1 MPNPTQNHFTKI
13 KQNRLDKNSLSH
25 LATKL
30 KKRKNHFA
38 HIAFLPFFCALLA
51 LNATLLSGCKDE
63 ASQSIDSSDL
73 DKNSYSGLEHIFKD
87 TKEISPDGKYML
99 LIFGAN
105 GCKYCEN
112 LKNDIKQDKALQK
125 TIGEDFSAYYINL
138 SYAKIH
144 NFKIAQASTP
154 NATQNNAQKGIKEVK
169 LPTKK
174 LAQIYAVSPTPTIV
188 LASKEGQTILQYPS
202 YLPPVQFRAL
212 LGFITSEKWR
222 EAKDD
227 EKKLNTLV
235 QKELQKAWE
244 QNNF

>member
-1 MPNPTQNHFTKI
+1 MPNISQANLKKT
-13 KQNRLDKNSLSH
+13 KQNRLDKNNLSH
-25 LATKL
+25 LPTKL
-30 KKRKNHFA
+30 KKHKNNFA
-38 HIAFLPFFCALLA
+38 YIAFLPFFCALLA
-51 LNATLLSGCKDE
+51 LNAALLSGCKDE

-144 NFKIAQASTP
+144 NFKIAQESTP
-154 NATQNNAQKGIKEVK
+154 NTTQKGIKEVK

-188 LASKEGQTILQYPS
+188 LSSKEGQTILQYPS
-202 YLPPVQFRAL
+202 YLPPAQFMAL
-212 LGFITSEKWR
+212 LDFITSEKWR

>member
-1 MPNPTQNHFTKI
+1 MPNITQNH
-13 KQNRLDKNSLSH
+13 LDKNHLSR
-25 LATKL
+25 LRAKS
-30 KKRKNHFA
+30 KKHKNHFA
-38 HIAFLPFFCALLA
+38 HITFLASFCALLV
-51 LNATLLSGCKDE
+51 LNSALLSGCKDE

-87 TKEISPDGKYML
+87 TKEISPNGKYML

-144 NFKIAQASTP
+144 NFKIAQASTS
-154 NATQNNAQKGIKEVK
+154 NASQNSAQNSIKEVK

-202 YLPPVQFRAL
+202 YLPPAQFRAL
-212 LGFITSEKWR
+212 LDFITSEKWR

>member
-1 MPNPTQNHFTKI
+1 MPNITQNHLIQIRLKKI
-13 KQNRLDKNSLSH
+13 LTTLDAHKNRLKN
-25 LATKL
+25 
-30 KKRKNHFA
+30 
-38 HIAFLPFFCALLA
+38 IALLSLLCVG
-51 LNATLLSGCKDE
+51 LNITLSGCKDE
-63 ASQSIDSSDL
+63 SSQSIDSSNL
-73 DKNSYSGLEHIFKD
+73 DKNSYAGLEHIFKD
-87 TKEISPDGKYML
+87 TKDISPDGKYML

-144 NFKIAQASTP
+144 NFKISQTSAP
-154 NATQNNAQKGIKEVK
+154 NATQNNIKEVK

-202 YLPPVQFRAL
+202 YLPPAQFKAL

-227 EKKLNTLV
+227 EKKLNALV

-244 QNNF
+244 QNSF